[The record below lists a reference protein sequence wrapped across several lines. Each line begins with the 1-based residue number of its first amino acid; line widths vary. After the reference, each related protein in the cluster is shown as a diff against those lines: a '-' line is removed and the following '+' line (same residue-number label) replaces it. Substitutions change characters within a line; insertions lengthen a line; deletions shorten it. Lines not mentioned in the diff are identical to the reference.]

1 MNDIVRND
9 NCELP
14 DYYAFVRQAMA
25 NVQGAIDGGEVAQG
39 HEVLTHHFAY
49 GVYGRQMDVTAN
61 TLVIS
66 KMHRHETLNVFL
78 KGRVALIS
86 NDGVQEL
93 VAPCVLVS
101 PAGTQRIGFFHED
114 SAWLTV
120 HPVDTQDLGEIERQ
134 VIVPD
139 DEIALFLQHLQG
151 DIKCL
156 GEQ

>member
-1 MNDIVRND
+1 MSDVV
-9 NCELP
+9 P
-14 DYYAFVRQAMA
+14 DYYAFVRQAMK
-25 NVQGAIDGGEVAQG
+25 NVQGVIDSGDVPQG
-39 HEVLTHHFAY
+39 HEVLTHHFAD

-66 KMHRHETLNVFL
+66 KMHRHQTLNVFL

-101 PAGTQRIGFFHED
+101 PKGTQRIGFFLED
-114 SAWLTV
+114 SSWLTV
-120 HPVDTQDLGEIERQ
+120 HPVNTQDLAEIEKQ
-134 VIVPD
+134 VIVP
-139 DEIALFLQHLQG
+139 ECEVKQFLEKLGG
-151 DIKCL
+151 DQCL